1 METGSGDHHAGAL
14 SIATPMKSQ
23 ETIREN
29 EERIRQRVR
38 ALPDDKRLQFFKQ
51 AEQELKD
58 PDTYAVLNYLF
69 IAGLHHFYLG
79 KPLHGTINLC
89 IFITGTIMLF
99 TGLAGAGL
107 LLIIAI
113 TVVELRDLFNSQ
125 SVVQDYN
132 NEVMEKIYRAVSQNE

>member
-1 METGSGDHHAGAL
+1 
-14 SIATPMKSQ
+14 MKSQ
-23 ETIREN
+23 EAIRED

-38 ALPDDKRLQFFKQ
+38 ALPDDKRLQFFKR
-51 AEQELKD
+51 AEQALKD

-79 KPLHGTINLC
+79 KPLRGTINLC
-89 IFITGTIMLF
+89 IFIAGTVMLF
-99 TGLAGAGL
+99 TGLAGSGL
-107 LLIIAI
+107 LLILAI

-132 NEVMEKIYRAVSQNE
+132 NEVMERIYRTVSQDE

>member
-1 METGSGDHHAGAL
+1 
-14 SIATPMKSQ
+14 MKSQ
-23 ETIREN
+23 EAIRED
-29 EERIRQRVR
+29 EERIRQLVR

-51 AEQELKD
+51 TEQELKD

-69 IAGLHHFYLG
+69 VAGLHHFYLG
-79 KPLHGTINLC
+79 KPLRGTINLC
-89 IFITGTIMLF
+89 LFMTGAIMLF
-99 TGLAGAGL
+99 TGLAGTGL

-132 NEVMEKIYRAVSQNE
+132 NEVMEKIYRAVSQDE

>member
-1 METGSGDHHAGAL
+1 
-14 SIATPMKSQ
+14 MKSKEAVQ
-23 ETIREN
+23 EE
-29 EERIRQRVR
+29 EERIRKRVR
-38 ALPDDKRLQFFKQ
+38 TLPDNKRLQFFKQ

-69 IAGLHHFYLG
+69 VAGLHHFYLG
-79 KPLHGTINLC
+79 KPLRGTINLC
-89 IFITGTIMLF
+89 LFITGAVMLF

-113 TVVELRDLFNSQ
+113 TAVELRDLFNSQ

-132 NEVMEKIYRAVSQNE
+132 NEVMEKIYRAVSQDE